1 MNIVL
6 AKTFL
11 EVLNTRN
18 FNKAADRLCVT
29 QSTVTVRIAAL
40 EEQLGQQLF
49 TRDKSGVELTVAGRK
64 FQPYAELLLQTW
76 QHARQ
81 ELALAASQSV
91 MFSVGICPD
100 LWEGLAKPWL
110 LDIQKSQP
118 NVALNANVRDSATI
132 LERLA
137 QGFLDAA
144 LLYEPNP
151 RKDIVVQEL
160 LDEYL
165 VLVGTEPRKAE
176 RWNPQYV
183 YIGWGEDFNS
193 QHRAIMPNEIT
204 PPVSFNDGS
213 LALDFILARGG
224 SAYFP
229 VRQVHGLMEAK
240 KLFVVENAPL
250 MSRRIYLAYTE
261 TIGRHG
267 WFQEAVKSLR
277 TYSGALEKLNQG
289 FGREMAGHLPGAAT
303 AGPERGEG

>member
-11 EVLNTRN
+11 ELLNARN

-81 ELALAASQSV
+81 ELALSDSQSV
-91 MFSVGICPD
+91 MFSVGINSA
-100 LWEGLAKPWL
+100 LWEGFAGPWL
-110 LDIQKSQP
+110 LELQKAQP
-118 NVALNANVRDSATI
+118 NVALNVDVGASSGL
-132 LERLA
+132 LEKLA

-151 RKDIVVQEL
+151 RKDIVIHEL
-160 LDEYL
+160 MDEDFIL
-165 VLVGTEPRKAE
+165 VSTYPRRAE
-176 RWNPQYV
+176 RWNPHYV
-183 YIGWGEDFNS
+183 YVQWGEDFQH

-204 PPVSFNDGS
+204 PPVSFTDGRI
-213 LALDFILARGG
+213 ALDFILARGG
-224 SAYFP
+224 SGYFP
-229 VRQVHGLMEAK
+229 LRQIRELLDEE
-240 KLFVVENAPL
+240 KLFVVEDAGF
-250 MSRRIYLAYTE
+250 MTRRIYIAHTE
-261 TIGRHG
+261 ALHQQDWFAEAMDSLLRHRDG
-267 WFQEAVKSLR
+267 IQLQHDSFRQAIH
-277 TYSGALEKLNQG
+277 A
-289 FGREMAGHLPGAAT
+289 
-303 AGPERGEG
+303 

>member
-11 EVLNTRN
+11 EVLNARN

-81 ELALAASQSV
+81 ELALASSQSV
-91 MFSVGICPD
+91 MFSAGICPE
-100 LWEGLAKPWL
+100 LWEGLARPWL
-110 LDIQKSQP
+110 LDIQQAQP
-118 NVALNANVRDSATI
+118 NVALNIDVRDSVSI

-151 RKDIVVQEL
+151 RKEIVVQEL
-160 LDEYL
+160 FVEYL
-165 VLVGTEPRKAE
+165 VLVGTQPRKAE
-176 RWNPQYV
+176 RWNPHYV
-183 YIGWGEDFNS
+183 YVRWGEDFIS

-204 PPVSFNDGS
+204 PPVSFNDGR

-229 VRQVHGLMEAK
+229 ARQVAGLMAEN
-240 KLFVVENAPL
+240 KLFPVENAS
-250 MSRRIYLAYTE
+250 MMTRRIYIAYTE
-261 TIGRHG
+261 AVARNA
-267 WFQEAVKSLR
+267 WFQEVLKVLR
-277 TYSGALEKLNQG
+277 QHAAEQERFNAAFNQKHG
-289 FGREMAGHLPGAAT
+289 GHA
-303 AGPERGEG
+303 PEFPAEA